1 MFQIFKAREAAR
13 RQAERERMAEQIV
26 RHDKER
32 KMAARMKAEEEAK
45 KAQAAKEAEK
55 AAKEAAKAA
64 KESERAEDRVFKYS
78 RKLSLAIDDLAFC
91 EEQHKRLQGLLKFEK
106 LELEASSYGGKEWA
120 KHQRK
125 VVALENQCRTIQRK
139 IDNAKMDIAFCEQR
153 LPAGY

>member
-1 MFQIFKAREAAR
+1 MFQMFKNREADR
-13 RQAERERMAEQIV
+13 KQAERERIAAQIV
-26 RHDKER
+26 RDDRER
-32 KMAARMKAEEEAK
+32 KMALRLKAEEAAK
-45 KAQAAKEAEK
+45 ETQAAKEAEK

-64 KESERAEDRVFKYS
+64 KEAERMEDRVFKYS

-91 EEQHKRLQGLLKFEK
+91 EEQHKRLQELLKFEK
-106 LELEASSYGGKEWA
+106 LEMEASSYGGKEWA

-139 IDNAKMDIAFCEQR
+139 IDNAKMDITFCEQR

>member
-13 RQAERERMAEQIV
+13 KQAEREKYLNALV
-26 RHDKER
+26 DKEIAR
-32 KMAARMKAEEEAK
+32 RSAAKIKAEEEAK
-45 KAQAAKEAEK
+45 EAQAAKEAEK

-64 KESERAEDRVFKYS
+64 KEAERMEDRVFKYS

-91 EEQHKRLQGLLKFEK
+91 EEQHKRLQDLLKFEK
-106 LELEASSYGGKEWA
+106 LEMEASSYGGKEWA

-139 IDNAKMDIAFCEQR
+139 IDNAKMDITFCEQR

>member
-1 MFQIFKAREAAR
+1 MFQIFKTREAAR

-32 KMAARMKAEEEAK
+32 KMAAKLEAEEEAK
-45 KAQAAKEAEK
+45 EAQAAKEAEK
-55 AAKEAAKAA
+55 AAKESAKAA
-64 KESERAEDRVFKYS
+64 KEAERVEDRVFKYS
-78 RKLSLAIDDLAFC
+78 RKLSIAIDDLAFC
-91 EEQHKRLQGLLKFEK
+91 EEQHKRLQGLLKFET
-106 LELEASSYGGKEWA
+106 LELEASTPGGKEWA

-139 IDNAKMDIAFCEQR
+139 MDSAKMDITFCEQR